1 MKNSRND
8 RTVLPLFTNGK
19 NSVSLKHVKICFLKK
34 NRENVVESG
43 NVLLNGILDECS
55 LDFKSH
61 IWLKNMYLGLC
72 S

>member
-1 MKNSRND
+1 MKKSRND
-8 RTVLPLFTNGK
+8 RIVLPLFTNGK
-19 NSVSLKHVKICFLKK
+19 NSVSLKHVKICFLK

-61 IWLKNMYLGLC
+61 IWPKNMCLVLC
-72 S
+72 I